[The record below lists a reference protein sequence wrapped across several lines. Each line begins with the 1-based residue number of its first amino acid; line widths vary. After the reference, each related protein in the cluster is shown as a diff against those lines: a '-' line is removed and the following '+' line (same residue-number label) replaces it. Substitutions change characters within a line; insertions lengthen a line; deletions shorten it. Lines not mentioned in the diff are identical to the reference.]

1 MSLRRADVLLVS
13 GLLGVLALGAL
24 TAPRLARL
32 LPQGDVPPEP
42 APPLRAAPARAVPSP
57 DAGKKINVK
66 LYFEREEQPA
76 LAPEDRE
83 IAYAADLSQQIR
95 TVVLELIKGS
105 AAGHLPPLPPETKV
119 HGVFVSARGT
129 AYVDLSKEAA
139 AGGSVGSMGERL
151 SVYALVDSITANFP
165 AIRRVQILIDDQPA
179 VTLGGHVDL
188 SRPLSPDMTLVA
200 VPAPP
205 LSPAPDEAPASPAPP
220 SPKPSS
226 AQPGGVLPG

>member
-1 MSLRRADVLLVS
+1 MVT
-13 GLLGVLALGAL
+13 GLLSVLALGAL

-32 LPQGDVPPEP
+32 LPHGDVPPEP
-42 APPLRAAPARAVPSP
+42 VPPLRAAPAKAALSP

-95 TVVLELIKGS
+95 TVVLELVKGS

-139 AGGSVGSMGERL
+139 AGGSAGSMGERL

-165 AIRRVQILIDDQPA
+165 AIRRVQILIDDRPA
-179 VTLGGHVDL
+179 ETFAGHVDL

-200 VPAPP
+200 AKAPP
-205 LSPAPDEAPASPAPP
+205 LEPPPASPGPSPP
-220 SPKPSS
+220 S
-226 AQPGGVLPG
+226 A